1 MQLIT
6 KQDAARRATLSLR
19 SFERRLAEG
28 TGPAVI
34 RIGPRRVAIA
44 ESDFDAWL
52 ASRRC
57 PTPGEASKKEAT
69 S

>member
-6 KQDAARRATLSLR
+6 KQEAARRATLSLR

-34 RIGPRRVAIA
+34 KIGPRRVAIS
-44 ESDFDAWL
+44 ERDFDCWL
-52 ASRRC
+52 ARC
-57 PTPGEASKKEAT
+57 RQPAPGESGQAA
-69 S
+69 